1 MSFILSQAGGGFM
14 GQGPARYLAEA
25 ERVLGGSA
33 IGRRFNL
40 LAGTSVG
47 AIDMALLACGYTARE
62 VLELHQQHGSAIFG
76 TRLWAYRL
84 LKNGPRYDDAAVVRL
99 LKSRLGSLTMAQTIV
114 PLYLTAWDA
123 RRRDLKV
130 FGPADHVPV
139 WYAVRCS
146 MAASSYF
153 APMPGYSMKDGVFQ
167 LEGSGRY
174 TDGGM
179 AANDPALVGMAAGFL
194 AGIVSPRDLRVLD
207 LVTSGKTPEGGP
219 LDPSWNIL
227 TVLQKVVLPAV
238 TAGNSSD
245 VGFIARAWLHS
256 LQRGGDLFRVCPET
270 PDWGLDETERAP
282 QVEELWA
289 QKWAADWP
297 ELARFLQ
304 VQPVDPMA

>member
-14 GQGPARYLAEA
+14 GQGPARYLAET
-25 ERVLGGSA
+25 ERALGGDA

-47 AIDMALLACGYTARE
+47 AIDMSLLACGYTARE
-62 VLELHQQHGSAIFG
+62 VLELHQQHGAEIFG

-84 LKNGPRYDDAAVVRL
+84 LKNGPQYDDAAVVRL
-99 LKSRLGSLTMAQTIV
+99 LKSRLGSLTMAQTVV

-123 RRRDLKV
+123 RKRDLKV
-130 FGPADHVPV
+130 FGPADAVPV
-139 WYAVRCS
+139 WWAVRCS
-146 MAASSYF
+146 MAAPTYF
-153 APMPGYSMKDGVFQ
+153 GPMD
-167 LEGSGRY
+167 GRY
-174 TDGGM
+174 TDGGLV
-179 AANDPALVGMAAGFL
+179 ANDPALVGMAAGVQDGL
-194 AGIVSPRDLRVLD
+194 LSVRNLRVLD

-227 TVLQKVVLPAV
+227 NALRKVVLPAV

-245 VGFIARAWLHS
+245 VGFIARAWLYS
-256 LQRGGDLFRVCPET
+256 LQEAGQYFQVCPDT
-270 PDWGLDETERAP
+270 PDWGLDETEKAP

-289 QKWAADWP
+289 RKWVTDWP

>member
-1 MSFILSQAGGGFM
+1 M
-14 GQGPARYLAEA
+14 GQGPARYLAET
-25 ERVLGGSA
+25 ERALGGSA

-62 VLELHQQHGSAIFG
+62 VLELHQQHGAAIFG
-76 TRLWAYRL
+76 TRLWTYRL
-84 LKNGPRYDDAAVVRL
+84 LKNGPRYDDATVVRL

-130 FGPADHVPV
+130 FGPQDHVPV
-139 WYAVRCS
+139 WWAVRCS

-153 APMPGYSMKDGVFQ
+153 APMD
-167 LEGSGRY
+167 GRY

-179 AANDPALVGMAAGFL
+179 AANDPALVGMAAGFMD
-194 AGIVSPRDLRVLD
+194 GIVSPRDLRVLG

-256 LQRGGDLFRVCPET
+256 LQRGGDLFRVCPDT